1 MNMKRNLIFGLLVI
15 YLIVPST
22 GHASDPFAGLPDPTR
37 YKKTPKKI
45 IKKIQPKPLAL
56 QSTLISEQGSYA
68 IMNGKQVG
76 IGDRID
82 GARVLAIN
90 PFDVI
95 VERRGR
101 QETIQII
108 TTGSVRKI
116 ERPN

>member
-1 MNMKRNLIFGLLVI
+1 MNINRNIFIGLLT
-15 YLIVPST
+15 LCLTAPLS

-45 IKKIQPKPLAL
+45 IKRVQLKPLVL

-68 IMNGKQVG
+68 IINGKQVG
-76 IGDRID
+76 IGERID
-82 GARVLAIN
+82 GATLLTIN
-90 PFDVI
+90 PFNVI

-101 QETIQII
+101 QETIHLIA
-108 TTGSVRKI
+108 TGSVRKI